1 MKDDDPKSKQ
11 RAAKPIRAL
20 GPDDPWPVGW
30 EEHAEDQLVLQA
42 FATTP
47 SQRLTWLEE
56 ALELAWKS
64 GALLPAWER
73 PLEDQD

>member
-1 MKDDDPKSKQ
+1 MRDDNPK
-11 RAAKPIRAL
+11 AGKPGVRSIRPV

-30 EEHAEDQLVLQA
+30 EEHAEDQLLNIA
-42 FATTP
+42 FGTTP
-47 SQRLTWLEE
+47 SQRLAWLEE

-73 PLEDQD
+73 PPEN